1 MRAARFILP
10 KRPADGADRYG
21 ARQTGAAW
29 CVWDR
34 LRDELVF
41 GAKLMTK
48 EQARAMARQ
57 LSDAYRRI
65 TRYSRLSGRPG

>member
-10 KRPADGADRYG
+10 KRPADGADRYV

-29 CVWDR
+29 CVWDT

-41 GAKLMTK
+41 GAERMNE
-48 EQARAMARQ
+48 EQARALARQ

-65 TRYSRLSGRPG
+65 ARYSGRSGRLG

>member
-29 CVWDR
+29 CVWDT

-41 GAKLMTK
+41 AAEGMTE
-48 EQARAMARQ
+48 EQARALARQ

-65 TRYSRLSGRPG
+65 ARYSGLSGRLG